1 MAQQLESV
9 ATTAAVAA
17 ELYKHKFKP
26 TKEFTTAEFDHPTAE
41 QQFGEQQHC
50 ELATTTAPSHSDT
63 FTEHNSAAATTS
75 YDDATTAVIE
85 SKCSCDI
92 LSNVHPRSRYPL
104 VATQSPTAGL
114 SGPVVSVPTTI
125 ADPVAGS
132 DVSVSERIFVVTSTC
147 DVIATAATIYHQQ
160 WKQRLRCG
168 DFSHKFSTAAT
179 RIDHG

>member
-1 MAQQLESV
+1 MEV
-9 ATTAAVAA
+9 TAAANEVPPVL
-17 ELYKHKFKP
+17 EVGHGP
-26 TKEFTTAEFDHPTAE
+26 PV
-41 QQFGEQQHC
+41 
-50 ELATTTAPSHSDT
+50 
-63 FTEHNSAAATTS
+63 TEVESSITEAATTS
-75 YDDATTAVIE
+75 SDAATTAVIE

-132 DVSVSERIFVVTSTC
+132 DVSVPERIFVVTSTC